1 MDAVMADG
9 GYDIASRFFRPSAM
23 AICSWAARLHMGS
36 TFAYG
41 QHVCIWAARL
51 HLGSTS
57 ASGQHVCIWAAR
69 LHLRHREPVQSLNAA
84 GGRTLVGFRRSTRAE
99 EMLEIVACA

>member
-1 MDAVMADG
+1 MQSWRMEDTT
-9 GYDIASRFFRPSAM
+9 SRAGSFG
-23 AICSWAARLHMGS
+23 RLRWQ
-36 TFAYG
+36 FALG

-51 HLGSTS
+51 HKGSTF

>member
-23 AICSWAARLHMGS
+23 AICLR
-36 TFAYG
+36 YG

-51 HLGSTS
+51 HLGSTF
-57 ASGQHVCIWAAR
+57 ASGQHVCILAAR